1 MKNSISRRGL
11 LMVSAFAISG
21 ALAQSPAPVPA
32 SAAAPTCHAA
42 VNDKKLAG
50 AAKNS
55 FLQKCE
61 REATEK
67 CEASATERKLAG
79 AAKASNVK
87 KCVKDSVGE

>member
-1 MKNSISRRGL
+1 MKISIPCRGL
-11 LMVSAFAISG
+11 LMVSALAVSG
-21 ALAQSPAPVPA
+21 TWAQSPAPVPA

-42 VNDKKLAG
+42 ANEKKLAG
-50 AAKNS
+50 AAKHS

-61 REATEK
+61 REAAEK
-67 CEASATERKLAG
+67 CEAAATERKLAG